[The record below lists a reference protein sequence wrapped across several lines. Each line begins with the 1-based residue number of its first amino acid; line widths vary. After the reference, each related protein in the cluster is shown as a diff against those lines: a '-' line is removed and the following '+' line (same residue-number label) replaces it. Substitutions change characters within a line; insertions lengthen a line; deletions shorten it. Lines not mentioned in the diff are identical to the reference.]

1 VINIALF
8 GPPGAG
14 KGTQSAFLIEKYN
27 LFYIS
32 TGDLLRKELAE
43 ETKLGLEAK
52 SIIAAGKLVSDEII
66 VQILEK
72 TIKENLQARG
82 FLFDGFP
89 RTTIQAY
96 ILEGL
101 MIQLNT
107 SLNCLISIEVPE
119 DESVARLLNRG
130 LTSGRSDDNEL
141 VIRNRLK
148 EYEEKTLPVL
158 NYYREKGNYIAI
170 DGFQSVD
177 KVTTQIEE
185 IINKEL
191 NKKLMNVVIFG
202 YPGCGRGSQGS
213 ALAKKYGLEY
223 ISTGRMLE
231 EEIKEGTELGS
242 SITQL
247 YENGELVPD
256 EIVVPL
262 LINKIKNSQS
272 VKGFIFKG
280 FPRTL
285 VQSYILDGILKKNKF
300 KITKIIDIQV
310 STLELISRLDKRSK
324 TSQCKPYDSSTEKI
338 VRRLKE
344 HEDKTIPVLDKYK
357 EKHDVAIV
365 NGEAEFD
372 VVFERMAFEIE
383 KGFKNLR

>member
-14 KGTQSAFLIEKYN
+14 KGTQSAFLIEKYD

-72 TIKENLQARG
+72 TIKENLHVRG

-101 MIQLNT
+101 MTQLNT

-119 DESVARLLNRG
+119 DESVERLLNRG
-130 LTSGRSDDNEL
+130 LTSGRLDDNEL

-158 NYYREKGNYIAI
+158 EFYKEKGNYVSI
-170 DGFQSVD
+170 DGLKSVEE
-177 KVTTQIEE
+177 VTTQIEE

-191 NKKLMNVVIFG
+191 SKKLMNVVIFG
-202 YPGCGRGSQGS
+202 YPGGGRGSQGK
-213 ALAKKYGLEY
+213 ALSKKYGLEY
-223 ISTGRMLE
+223 ISTGRMLD
-231 EEIKEGTELGS
+231 EEIEAGTELGKKIS
-242 SITQL
+242 LIH
-247 YENGELVPD
+247 ENGELVPD

-262 LINKIKNSQS
+262 ILNKIKNSKTF
-272 VKGFIFKG
+272 KGFIFKG

-285 VQSYILDGILKKNKF
+285 VQSYILDGILKKHNSAISKV
-300 KITKIIDIQV
+300 IEIQV

-324 TSQCKPYDSSTEKI
+324 TTQCKPYDTSTEKI

-344 HEDKTIPVLDKYK
+344 HEEKTVPFLDNYK
-357 EKHDVAIV
+357 KIHDVVIV
-365 NGEAEFD
+365 NGEAPFD